1 MTARPN
7 TFGRHFD
14 LVERARMSRAVAESV
29 ERQQARIKSRFDR
42 FRVDLREGRRCE
54 AKPSAVRE
62 D

>member
-29 ERQQARIKSRFDR
+29 ERQQARIEIKVRPVSCRF
-42 FRVDLREGRRCE
+42 
-54 AKPSAVRE
+54 A
-62 D
+62 